1 VIRKRTRTLTDG
13 ERLRHEIAKL
23 KKQSDEVL
31 GRLEEI
37 AREVATAVKT
47 RTLATHR
54 GLPK

>member
-1 VIRKRTRTLTDG
+1 VIRKRTRSLTDG
-13 ERLRHEIAKL
+13 ERLRREIANL

-37 AREVATAVKT
+37 AREVATAVET
-47 RTLATHR
+47 RTRATQR